1 MKLFLLIAFGVAFS
15 SCQSHKSVAPTPA
28 TFILLLADGYDGS
41 YLEKNYLSDGFV
53 EAKRGNRTTNQYRV
67 IFNTADVDALKN
79 KLSSDPIIIELTSE
93 DSAPS
98 NGTNVGHS
106 TSKPEI
112 KHKQ

>member
-15 SCQSHKSVAPTPA
+15 SCQSHKSAAPMPA

-41 YLEKNYLSDGFV
+41 YLEKNYHSDGFV
-53 EAKRGNRTTNQYRV
+53 EASRNNRTTNSYRAS
-67 IFNTADVDALKN
+67 FNSSDVEALKT

-106 TSKPEI
+106 TSKPVI